1 MNIDLSAHDRRTLL
15 RGVAAIAMLV
25 LLGRIVPGTRDWA
38 SSRRED
44 AERLH
49 LESRRAEQS
58 ALDAPRTQIL
68 LQRARARLVGYDSAT
83 LDAGSATRASAML
96 AALVRD
102 ASDAA
107 EARVGA
113 LQLRTDS
120 VSSGLLARV
129 SVRASVSGDL
139 ESLALFIEGLEAG
152 PELLAIRELSIVQP
166 EPGLLSP
173 RAETLRG
180 EVLVEGVFRAPADA
194 KARR

>member
-1 MNIDLSAHDRRTLL
+1 
-15 RGVAAIAMLV
+15 
-25 LLGRIVPGTRDWA
+25 
-38 SSRRED
+38 
-44 AERLH
+44 
-49 LESRRAEQS
+49 
-58 ALDAPRTQIL
+58 
-68 LQRARARLVGYDSAT
+68 VGYDSAT

-152 PELLAIRELSIVQP
+152 PELLAIRELSIMQP